1 MSFPELSPLFSSTGT
16 NLGGGGLK
24 IYFFEFPHPLEFF
37 IFLYFSYPWKIQAQQ
52 SSTPEYSTKLWETP
66 GNSTCYF
73 FDPRKFHILN
83 HRSSYLDFFPISP
96 LAAWKF
102 HFLKLTAPVP
112 CLAFFWNSPS
122 KVKNQD
128 LRNFAALSLMS
139 SLEIPCQCPQT
150 HRPQLSVW
158 VFSGYLQIRQ
168 SGLFWW
174 IWQIR
179 RKSVA

>member
-73 FDPRKFHILN
+73 FDPRKFHIL
-83 HRSSYLDFFPISP
+83 SQPLPFLFLDFFPISP
-96 LAAWKF
+96 PLPSCLEIPFPQA
-102 HFLKLTAPVP
+102 HHPLP

-128 LRNFAALSLMS
+128 LRNFAALSLIS
-139 SLEIPCQCPQT
+139 SLEIPCQCPLTQ
-150 HRPQLSVW
+150 RPQVSVW
-158 VFSGYLQIRQ
+158 VF
-168 SGLFWW
+168 FW
-174 IWQIR
+174 I
-179 RKSVA
+179 SAN